1 MPKLSAWS
9 NSTMPSAVA
18 GSEVSVNQLRF
29 FIHHDPDALRIELA
43 GSLSGRAV
51 RNVLRAWQK
60 EISNDAHRPRVAD
73 ISYVADTD
81 KLGRELLVM
90 WHRSGTRIVA
100 RSAQSWALAKPI
112 VSELID
118 AVAPKRDWF
127 RRLIGFLEGGRPDP
141 VRIPVPVGS
150 MGAEVR
156 CRGSIA
162 DWPEASH
169 HEPVPRPS
177 CG

>member
-1 MPKLSAWS
+1 
-9 NSTMPSAVA
+9 VD
-18 GSEVSVNQLRF
+18 GSEVSVNKLQF

-43 GSLSGRAV
+43 GNLSGPDV
-51 RNVLRAWQK
+51 KDVLHAWQK
-60 EISNDAHRPRVAD
+60 EISNDARRPRVAD
-73 ISYVADTD
+73 ISFVADAD
-81 KLGRELLVM
+81 KHGRELLVM

-112 VSELID
+112 VSEVID

-127 RRLIGFLEGGRPDP
+127 WRLIGFLEGGRPDP

-156 CRGSIA
+156 CSGVNR
-162 DWPEASH
+162 
-169 HEPVPRPS
+169 
-177 CG
+177 